1 MQNSQCTMEKWVW
14 EGPAPSGPETK
25 GRQWDGIGTCHVHG
39 RDGARPSRAMQCAWW
54 KLGGPGSVRAKREA
68 WNGTANAGKWISN
81 DEWRMAMKKCMKW
94 ALAAVAGLAW
104 AGLAWAAETPQ
115 VIPFQGRLT
124 NQQGTPYTE
133 GTYDIVFSLYDAP
146 VGGTALWTE
155 RHTGVGLVNGMV
167 NVFLGSI
174 VKLDGQDFT
183 QVRYLGIT
191 IDADGNA
198 NTADPE
204 MVPRQMVIPAFYAK
218 DSAALRGAD
227 WSAIL
232 ASGATDPRTGY
243 IAGARIA
250 SKSVKAAQLADKN
263 VTTAKLADRGVT
275 GAKIATNSILPEHLA
290 NATLNDLASAFLPPG
305 VIMPFAGPASKV
317 PTGWLPCD
325 GRAVAST
332 TYPKLFANI
341 GTTWGYETNITEN
354 GVTYFKLPDL
364 RNRTL
369 WGVGSQAVG
378 KYIAAGLPNITGSI
392 LNDGSND
399 EGPLPGKAEA
409 NGAFAVTK
417 TGANGASG
425 NSPTGGYNF
434 DFDASRSSSIYGKA
448 NTVQPPAGVVNFII
462 KVDPTY

>member
-1 MQNSQCTMEKWVW
+1 
-14 EGPAPSGPETK
+14 
-25 GRQWDGIGTCHVHG
+25 
-39 RDGARPSRAMQCAWW
+39 
-54 KLGGPGSVRAKREA
+54 
-68 WNGTANAGKWISN
+68 
-81 DEWRMAMKKCMKW
+81 MKKQMKMAW
-94 ALAAVAGLAW
+94 VAAVAVAWAW
-104 AGLAWAAETPQ
+104 AGLASPAPQ

-124 NQQGTPYTE
+124 DQNGTAYTE
-133 GTYDIVFSLYDAP
+133 GSYTIVFNLYDAP

-174 VKLDGQDFT
+174 VALDGQDFT
-183 QVRYLGIT
+183 QTRYLGIT

-204 MVPRQMVIPAFYAK
+204 MVPRQMIVPAFFAK
-218 DSAALRGAD
+218 NSEKLMGAD

-250 SKSVKAAQLADKN
+250 GKSVKAAQIADKN
-263 VTTAKLADRGVT
+263 VTTAKLADRAVT
-275 GAKIATNSILPEHLA
+275 SAKIATNSVLPEHLA
-290 NATLNDLASAFLPPG
+290 AATLNDLASAFLPPG
-305 VIMPFAGPASKV
+305 VIMPFAGPVANV
-317 PTGWLPCD
+317 PAGWLPCD

-354 GVTYFKLPDL
+354 GVTYFKLPDF

-369 WGVGSQAVG
+369 WGADVHVVGEYVE
-378 KYIAAGLPNITGSI
+378 AGLPNITGTLSPKVHSNVPVGMDLSGSFYGSDI
-392 LNDGSND
+392 GKYSNPDG
-399 EGPLPGKAEA
+399 
-409 NGAFAVTK
+409 GADK
-417 TGANGASG
+417 SG
-425 NSPTGGYNF
+425 NRAATANF
-434 DFDASRSSSIYGKA
+434 DAALSSDIYGKSD
-448 NTVQPPAGVVNFII
+448 TVQPPSGVVNFII

>member
-1 MQNSQCTMEKWVW
+1 MK
-14 EGPAPSGPETK
+14 
-25 GRQWDGIGTCHVHG
+25 
-39 RDGARPSRAMQCAWW
+39 
-54 KLGGPGSVRAKREA
+54 
-68 WNGTANAGKWISN
+68 
-81 DEWRMAMKKCMKW
+81 RMAKVAW
-94 ALAAVAGLAW
+94 LAGLLTAW
-104 AGLAWAAETPQ
+104 AGLALAASAPQ

-124 NQQGTPYTE
+124 DQAGTPFTE
-133 GTYDIVFSLYDAP
+133 GTYNIVFSLYDAP

-174 VKLDGQDFT
+174 VKLEGHDFT

-204 MVPRQMVIPAFYAK
+204 MVPRQMIIPAFYAK
-218 DSAALRGAD
+218 DSESLRGAD

-243 IAGARIA
+243 INGTRIA
-250 SKSVKAAQLADKN
+250 DKSIKAAKLADKG
-263 VTTAKLADRGVT
+263 VTTAKIADRGVT

-305 VIMPFAGPASKV
+305 VIMPFAGPADKV
-317 PTGWLPCD
+317 PSGWLPCD

-341 GTTWGYETNITEN
+341 GTTWGHETNITEN

-364 RNRTL
+364 QNRTL
-369 WGVGSQAVG
+369 WGADTHKVGEYVE
-378 KYIAAGLPNITGSI
+378 AGLPNITGTISSGGVI
-392 LNDGSND
+392 STYNVTGVFDGTSN
-399 EGPLPGKAEA
+399 GGGSGATHNSVF
-409 NGAFAVTK
+409 NGQVQHTSF
-417 TGANGASG
+417 N
-425 NSPTGGYNF
+425 
-434 DFDASRSSSIYGKA
+434 ASRSNPIYGA
-448 NTVQPPAGVVNFII
+448 SDTVQPPSGTVNFII

>member
-1 MQNSQCTMEKWVW
+1 
-14 EGPAPSGPETK
+14 
-25 GRQWDGIGTCHVHG
+25 
-39 RDGARPSRAMQCAWW
+39 
-54 KLGGPGSVRAKREA
+54 
-68 WNGTANAGKWISN
+68 
-81 DEWRMAMKKCMKW
+81 MKKQMKMAW
-94 ALAAVAGLAW
+94 VATMAVAWAW
-104 AGLAWAAETPQ
+104 MGWAAPAPQ

-124 NQQGTPYTE
+124 DQAGTPYSE
-133 GTYDIVFSLYDAP
+133 GTYTIVFNLYDAP

-174 VKLDGQDFT
+174 VALDGQDFT
-183 QVRYLGIT
+183 QTRYLGIT

-204 MVPRQMVIPAFYAK
+204 MVPRQMIVPAFFAK
-218 DSAALRGAD
+218 DSESLRGAD

-250 SKSVKAAQLADKN
+250 SKSVKAAQIADKN
-263 VTTAKLADRGVT
+263 VTTAKLADKSVT
-275 GAKIATNSILPEHLA
+275 SAKIADGAIEPDHLSA
-290 NATLNDLASAFLPPG
+290 AMKNDLASAFLPPG
-305 VIMPFAGPASKV
+305 IIMPFAGPAENV
-317 PTGWLPCD
+317 PVGWLLCD

-369 WGVGSQAVG
+369 WGAGEHKVG
-378 KYIAAGLPNITGSI
+378 KYVEAGLPNITGTVGGIGHLGVVNGVFAIPS
-392 LNDGSND
+392 SN
-399 EGPLPGKAEA
+399 GYG
-409 NGAFAVTK
+409 G
-417 TGANGASG
+417 G
-425 NSPTGGYNF
+425 TGGSHNAN
-434 DFDASRSSSIYGKA
+434 FDASRSSPIYGRSD
-448 NTVQPPAGVVNFII
+448 TVQPPSGAVNFII

>member
-1 MQNSQCTMEKWVW
+1 
-14 EGPAPSGPETK
+14 
-25 GRQWDGIGTCHVHG
+25 
-39 RDGARPSRAMQCAWW
+39 
-54 KLGGPGSVRAKREA
+54 
-68 WNGTANAGKWISN
+68 
-81 DEWRMAMKKCMKW
+81 MKK
-94 ALAAVAGLAW
+94 LAKMASLAGLVAAW
-104 AGLAWAAETPQ
+104 AGLAWAASAPQ

-124 NQQGTPYTE
+124 DQNGTAYTE
-133 GTYDIVFSLYDAP
+133 GTYTIVFNLYDAP

-174 VKLDGQDFT
+174 VALDGQDFT
-183 QVRYLGIT
+183 QTRYLGIT

-204 MVPRQMVIPAFYAK
+204 MVPRQMIVPAFFAK
-218 DSAALRGAD
+218 DSESLRGAD

-232 ASGATDPRTGY
+232 ASGSTDPRTGY
-243 IAGARIA
+243 INGTRIA
-250 SKSVKAAQLADKN
+250 DKSIKAAKLADKG
-263 VTTAKLADRGVT
+263 VTTAKIADKAVT
-275 GAKIATNSILPEHLA
+275 SAKIADGAINPDHLSA
-290 NATLNDLASAFLPPG
+290 AMKNDLASAFLPPG
-305 VIMPFAGPASKV
+305 IIMPFAGPVANV

-369 WGVGSQAVG
+369 WGADAHAVG
-378 KYIAAGLPNITGSI
+378 DYVEAGLPNITGTFF
-392 LNDGSND
+392 G
-399 EGPLPGKAEA
+399 EA
-409 NGAFAVTK
+409 ASQSYEFSGAFYRTE
-417 TGANGASG
+417 
-425 NSPTGGYNF
+425 TGGKRGINGS
-434 DFDASRSSSIYGKA
+434 DGDNHQSGFDASLSNPIYGA
-448 NTVQPPAGVVNFII
+448 SDTVQPPSGAVNFII